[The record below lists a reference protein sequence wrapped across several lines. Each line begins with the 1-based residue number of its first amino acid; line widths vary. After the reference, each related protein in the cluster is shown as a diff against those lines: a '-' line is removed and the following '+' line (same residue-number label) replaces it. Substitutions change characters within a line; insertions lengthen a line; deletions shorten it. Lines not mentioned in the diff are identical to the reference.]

1 MEFRVLGPVE
11 VHVDGRAVPIPGP
24 RPRALL
30 AALLLSPNR
39 LVTVDRL
46 VDAIWGEEPPA
57 SAVPN
62 LRQHVT
68 ALRRML
74 GPESSRISGQPG
86 RGYRIELLPG
96 ELDLDVFTD
105 LVARAQQ
112 EGEPGLL
119 GQALA
124 VWRGEPLQ
132 DLPPHPIFTS
142 AAGRLGERRLAVLE
156 DWFEARLASG
166 GHDELLPELR
176 AQVVEH
182 PLRERL
188 WALLMR
194 ALHQAGRRG
203 DSLAAYARAGAV
215 LADEL
220 GVEPGPEL
228 QELHARLLSGPRATW
243 VPRQLPPAA
252 GHITGRDS
260 ALARLD
266 RLSQESSAVV
276 IAVIDGGAGVGKTT
290 LAVHWAHR
298 AQARFPDG
306 QLYVDLRGFDA
317 TCSVMAPAD
326 AVRGVL
332 ETLGVPA
339 ERMPATLEARTAL
352 YRSLLADR
360 RVLVVLDNARDAEQ
374 VRPLLPGSPGCMAVV
389 TSRNRMPGLVAAQGA
404 HPLSLDLLPVA
415 ESRELLARRLG
426 QARVQA
432 EPDAVEEIIARCAR
446 LPLALAVI
454 AARAAGRPGLPL
466 AALAAELRA
475 TAGLL
480 DAFDGEDVAT
490 QVRAVFS
497 WSYRAL
503 GAGAARLFRLF
514 AVHPGPD
521 LGLTAAAGLAGVPPR
536 QARLLLAELTRA
548 HLVLEH
554 VPGRYSF
561 HDLLRAYAT
570 ELVHAHDPLAERQ
583 AALRRLFD
591 HYLHTACAAA
601 RLLSPHREPFP
612 LAPSAPYV
620 ALDEP
625 ADHRWALS
633 WFAAEDAV
641 LLATITQAA
650 DTGHATHAWQLV
662 WAVSPYLDRRG
673 RWHEQIAVQKTTLA
687 AVLQEGDLAGQAHTH
702 RSLGWTYTRLD
713 RHADAHAHL
722 RLALELYGELGD
734 HTGKAHTHGNLSGV
748 LERQGRPRE
757 ALGQAQAALELYR
770 AAGHTAGQARALNA
784 VGWQHALLGDHA
796 QALEHCQAALALHEE
811 TGDRHGQATTWDSL
825 GYAHHHLG
833 AHRRAV
839 TCYEQALDLFREGG
853 DRYNEADTLTHL
865 GDTHHA
871 AGDAPAAHRAWR
883 QALDILHDLDHPAAA
898 GIRAKLLPKD

>member
-11 VHVDGRAVPIPGP
+11 VHVDGRAVPVPGP
-24 RPRALL
+24 RRRALL

-57 SAVPN
+57 SAAPN

-68 ALRRML
+68 ALRRAL
-74 GPESSRISGQPG
+74 GSQSSRISGQPG
-86 RGYRIELLPG
+86 RGYRIEVRPG

-105 LVARAQQ
+105 LVAR
-112 EGEPGLL
+112 GLP

-132 DLPPHPIFTS
+132 DLPPHPVFTS
-142 AAGRLGERRLAVLE
+142 AAARLGERRLAVLE
-156 DWFEARLASG
+156 DWFEARLAAG
-166 GHDELLPELR
+166 EHDELLPELR

-182 PLRERL
+182 PLRERA
-188 WALLMR
+188 WALLIR
-194 ALHQAGRRG
+194 ALHQAGRQG
-203 DSLAAYARAGAV
+203 DALAAYAQARGV

-220 GVEPGPEL
+220 GVDPGPEL
-228 QELHARLLSGPRATW
+228 QELHARVLSGPEVTW

-252 GHITGRDS
+252 GHFTGRDA
-260 ALARLD
+260 ALASLD
-266 RLSQESSAVV
+266 RLAGEGSAVV
-276 IAVIDGGAGVGKTT
+276 IAVIDGGGGVGKTT

-317 TCSVMAPAD
+317 TWPVLAPAD
-326 AVRGVL
+326 AVRGFL

-339 ERMPATLEARTAL
+339 ERIPATLEARTAL

-374 VRPLLPGSPGCMAVV
+374 VRPLLPGSPGCMALV
-389 TSRNRMPGLVAAQGA
+389 TSRNRLPGLVAAQGA
-404 HPLSLDLLPVA
+404 HPLSLDLLSVD

-426 QARVQA
+426 RARVQA

-454 AARAAGRPGLPL
+454 AARAAGRPGFPL
-466 AALAAELRA
+466 AALAAELRE

-490 QVRAVFS
+490 QVRAVLS

-503 GAGAARLFRLF
+503 GEDAARLFRLF

-521 LGLTAAAGLAGVPPR
+521 LGLTAAACLAGVPPR
-536 QARLLLAELTRA
+536 RARLLLAELTRA
-548 HLVLEH
+548 HLVIEH
-554 VPGRYSF
+554 VPGRYTF

-570 ELVHAHDPLAERQ
+570 ELVDVRDPLAERQ

-601 RLLSPHREPFP
+601 RLLSPHREPIA
-612 LAPSAPYV
+612 LAPPAPGV
-620 ALDEP
+620 TLEEP
-625 ADHRWALS
+625 AGHRWALS

-641 LLATITQAA
+641 LLATITRAA
-650 DTGHATHAWQLV
+650 ETGHATHAWQLE

-673 RWHEQIAVQKTTLA
+673 RWHEQVAIQKATLA

-702 RSLGWTYTRLD
+702 RSLGWTCTRLD

-722 RLALELYGELGD
+722 RIALKLYGELGD
-734 HTGKAHTHGNLSGV
+734 RMGQAHTHGNLSGV
-748 LERQGRPRE
+748 LERQGRPRD
-757 ALGQAQAALELYR
+757 ALGQAQAALDLYR
-770 AAGHTAGQARALNA
+770 AAGHAAGQARALNA
-784 VGWQHALLGDHA
+784 VGWLHALLGDHA

-833 AHRRAV
+833 AHRRAIA
-839 TCYEQALDLFREGG
+839 CYEQALDLFREGG

-865 GDTHHA
+865 GDAQHA
-871 AGDAPAAHRAWR
+871 AGNLAAARQAWR
-883 QALDILHDLDHPAAA
+883 HALDILHDLDHPSAAA
-898 GIRAKLLPKD
+898 IHAKLLAPPEQHSRP